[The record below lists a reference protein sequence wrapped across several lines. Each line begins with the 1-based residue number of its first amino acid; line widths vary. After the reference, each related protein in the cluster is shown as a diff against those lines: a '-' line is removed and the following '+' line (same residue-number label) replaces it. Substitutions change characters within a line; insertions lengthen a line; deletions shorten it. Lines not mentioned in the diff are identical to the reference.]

1 MQKLHIMNSNQ
12 RNASV
17 AISSVRYQNDIQ
29 LGVVDDQVTF
39 QRYLQ
44 ATEAGLDNRLSEDLS
59 GDYAQHLLDAD
70 PEIDV
75 EAIGQFIGAT
85 DTVFLSSIGEILHAA
100 PQVVEILYDTTANEC
115 DRRDPVDVPA
125 NVRDESPALWT
136 GRKMPKTEMV
146 RRFALKRTI
155 QLQHL
160 DGLTYDFLY
169 EMASELDKEQ
179 VVVLIGGGPKGKD
192 PLVFQ
197 TNGTPYRSFLE
208 GRVDGEKY
216 KLLLHLSNMELK
228 RDSGGFVPKFQA
240 VKKN

>member
-1 MQKLHIMNSNQ
+1 MQKIHIMNSNQ

-17 AISSVRYQNDIQ
+17 AVSSVRYRSDIQ
-29 LGVVDDQVTF
+29 LGVVGDQVTF
-39 QRYLQ
+39 RRYLQ

-59 GDYAQHLLDAD
+59 DEYGQHLVDAD

-75 EAIGQFIGAT
+75 EQVGRFIGAT

-100 PQVVEILYDTTANEC
+100 PQVVEVLYDTASKEC
-115 DRRDPVDVPA
+115 DRRNPVDAPA
-125 NVRDESPALWT
+125 NVRDELPVLWT
-136 GRKMPKTEMV
+136 GRKMPKIEMV

-169 EMASELDKEQ
+169 EMASELAEEQ
-179 VVVLIGGGPKGKD
+179 VVVLIGGGSKGKD

-208 GRVDGEKY
+208 GRIDGEKY

-228 RDSGGFVPKFQA
+228 RDSGGFIPRFQP
-240 VKKN
+240 VNE